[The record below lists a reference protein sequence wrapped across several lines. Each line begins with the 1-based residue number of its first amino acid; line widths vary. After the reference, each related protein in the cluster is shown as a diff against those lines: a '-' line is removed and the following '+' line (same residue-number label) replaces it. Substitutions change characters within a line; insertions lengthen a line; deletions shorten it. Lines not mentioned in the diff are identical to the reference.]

1 MVWLPVGNNKWVNVR
16 IHAIEEKWLRGEREF
31 YRYIIKYAEVVD
43 EADEEEIA
51 KELKKIVKQLI
62 EEGHS
67 LNEIVERASLAMGIP
82 EYYTKGLIEKLKA
95 ELGLIEY
102 NGMIIEPN
110 K

>member
-1 MVWLPVGNNKWVNVR
+1 MVWLPVGDKWVNVR
-16 IHAIEEKWLRGEREF
+16 IHAIEEKWLRGEKEF

-51 KELKKIVKQLI
+51 EELKKIVKQLI
-62 EEGHS
+62 EEGYS

-95 ELGLIEY
+95 ELGLLEY
-102 NGMIIEPN
+102 NGMIVEPN
-110 K
+110 R